1 MRVTTQMFYTQFLT
15 GIQQTLTGELND
27 DNQIST
33 TKTINKPSD
42 NPTGLSQVVDYQT
55 ELSTIA
61 EYGKAQTSANVQLQS
76 LDSALTNLSNTVG
89 QANELAIEAA
99 GGTSNASDM
108 LMISDQVQ
116 NLFDTSVS
124 IANTKS
130 GSTYIFAGDHSNVQP
145 INTMTGELTGNSNSV
160 NVNVGQGISIGTNVS
175 AGSLFSF
182 KRVNAS
188 DSVTA
193 ILPTYN
199 WTNNGANT
207 IPDADPLSA
216 LETAAPASLT
226 YAINPQDSISIN
238 GIPVTLNSGT
248 SAVNYDAAGFV
259 SQLNAAIAGAG
270 IAGVTVSYDSV
281 GHKFTIAGAAGAGD
295 SVNWGSTTPDIEQEL
310 GFVQSGNQSIDPSVQ
325 TAESDYTVGA
335 FNSSNSIF
343 TANGGTINIKSGS
356 GPTDGV
362 GVTVAAN
369 STLQDVRDAIN
380 SANAGVKAQ
389 VVNEGTT
396 TNPDFRLVVA
406 SEPAGSSANIDIS
419 VLSTADSSGTGI
431 NMLSYDKTTGNNM
444 TLANNITN
452 YNFITQATANNSIV
466 IDDGTNGGVANNQ
479 IVVTVNGTQATATI
493 ARGTY
498 THDQL
503 ATAVSAALNIAANA
517 ASGVSGQDSYTV
529 TYDANANKFAIAPNA
544 GNLDTLTLN
553 WSNSSST
560 ARQLLGFNATDES
573 AGLTIGPGNG
583 TIVYNDDGGAA
594 GDNMTATINPG
605 TYTSGADLAAA
616 IQNALNSAV
625 GGGTAISDFVVNYD
639 TSTNKFNISTGNGD
653 NPVTIN
659 WNSGLLSAAQL
670 GFSGASTTV
679 NPGGG
684 AGTATAGTSVSLNDT
699 SDNSVLANYY
709 SFNNNYLNDN
719 NILRALNFL
728 KVSLQNNDSGR
739 VQQAIQY
746 TGDLSDTVSG
756 KLADV
761 GSRENEITEIGNYQ
775 SGQTTN
781 VTSAM
786 SNAQDA
792 DIAKISSDLAQRQAT
807 LQALLTMSAS
817 VLQQNLFQYLK

>member
-1 MRVTTQMFYTQFLT
+1 
-15 GIQQTLTGELND
+15 
-27 DNQIST
+27 
-33 TKTINKPSD
+33 
-42 NPTGLSQVVDYQT
+42 
-55 ELSTIA
+55 
-61 EYGKAQTSANVQLQS
+61 
-76 LDSALTNLSNTVG
+76 
-89 QANELAIEAA
+89 
-99 GGTSNASDM
+99 
-108 LMISDQVQ
+108 
-116 NLFDTSVS
+116 LFDTSVS

-130 GSTYIFAGDHSNVQP
+130 GSTYIFAGDQSNVQP
-145 INTMTGELTGNSNSV
+145 INTMTGELTGSSNSV
-160 NVNVGQGISIGTNVS
+160 SVNVSQGINIGTNIS

-182 KRVNAS
+182 KRVNAA

-199 WTNNGANT
+199 WTNDGANT

-226 YAINPQDSISIN
+226 YAINPQDSISID
-238 GIPVTLNSGT
+238 GTSVTLNSGT
-248 SAVNYDAAGFV
+248 APVNYDANGFAA
-259 SQLNAAIAGAG
+259 QLQSAIQAQGGVNPAL
-270 IAGVTVSYDSV
+270 ANVTVSYDPT

-310 GFVQSGNQSIDPSVQ
+310 GFVQSGNQSIDPSIQ

-356 GPTDGV
+356 GPAGGV
-362 GVTVAAN
+362 GVTIAAN

-389 VVNEGTT
+389 VVNKGTT

-419 VLSTADSSGTGI
+419 VSSTTDPSGKGI

-444 TLANNITN
+444 TLENNITN
-452 YNFITQATANNSIV
+452 YNYITQATANDSIV

-479 IVVTVNGTQATATI
+479 IVVTVNGNQATATI

-503 ATAVSAALNIAANA
+503 ATAVTTALNNAANA
-517 ASGVSGQDSYTV
+517 ASGVSGQDSYNV
-529 TYDANANKFAIAPNA
+529 TYDTNANKFSIAPNA

-560 ARQLLGFNATDES
+560 ARQLLGFNTTDES
-573 AGLTIGPGNG
+573 AGLTIGAGND
-583 TIVYNDDGGAA
+583 TIVYNANAGAA

-605 TYTSGADLAAA
+605 TYTTGADLAAA
-616 IQNALNSAV
+616 IQTALNSAV

-639 TSTNKFNISTGNGD
+639 TSTNKFNISTPTGSLD
-653 NPVTIN
+653 SQVTIN

-679 NPGGG
+679 NAGGG
-684 AGTATAGTSVSLNDT
+684 AGTATSGTSVSLNDT

-746 TGDLSDTVSG
+746 TGDLSSTVSE

-792 DIAKISSDLAQRQAT
+792 DIAKISSDLAQQQAT